1 MLEFFF
7 TRGLRALATLLLI
20 VTITF
25 VVLRLSGDPAIN
37 ILGLDASDEA
47 IREFRRSWGLDQSIW
62 VQYVRYLQA
71 VIEGNLGRS
80 MLDGRSAVDAVIE
93 RLPATLSIM
102 VPGFVLQLVVGIPA
116 GILSALRRNTWLD
129 RLVMTSSVV
138 CFTMPGFVFAL
149 LLVMVFAVTL
159 HWLPSGGA
167 GTLAHLVLPV
177 LTMGFFGAATLA
189 RFTRSAVVDV
199 LGQPHIRAATLRGI
213 PRRRIVLLHVV
224 PNAALPVVT
233 IIGLMLGGLV
243 AGAVITESVF
253 SWPGIGRLLVT
264 SVASRDL
271 AVVQTILL
279 MVGTAMVLANFCVD
293 LAYGF
298 LDPRLRHGQGNSAN
312 KG

>member
-1 MLEFFF
+1 MLGYVSA
-7 TRGLRALATLLLI
+7 RCLRALATLLLI
-20 VTITF
+20 VTVTF

-71 VIEGNLGRS
+71 VMEGNLGRS
-80 MLDGRSAVDAVIE
+80 MLDGRSASDVVLE
-93 RLPATLSIM
+93 RLPATLAIM
-102 VPGFVLQLVVGIPA
+102 APGFILQLLIGIPA
-116 GILSALRRNTWLD
+116 GLFSALRRNTWMD
-129 RLVMTSSVV
+129 RLVMTGSIVG
-138 CFTMPGFVFAL
+138 FTMPGFVFGL
-149 LLVMVFAVTL
+149 LLIMVFAVRL

-167 GTLAHLVLPV
+167 GTVSHVILPV
-177 LTMGFFGAATLA
+177 LTLGAFGGAKLA
-189 RFTRSAVVDV
+189 RFTRSAIIDV
-199 LGQPHIRAATLRGI
+199 LGQPHVRAATLRGI
-213 PRRRIVLLHVV
+213 PRSRMVLLHVV

-243 AGAVITESVF
+243 AGAVVVESVF
-253 SWPGIGRLLVT
+253 SWPGIGRLLVS

-279 MVGTAMVLANFCVD
+279 MIGAAMVLANFGVD
-293 LAYGF
+293 LLYGL
-298 LDPRLRHGQGNSAN
+298 LDPRLRHGQSDGAR